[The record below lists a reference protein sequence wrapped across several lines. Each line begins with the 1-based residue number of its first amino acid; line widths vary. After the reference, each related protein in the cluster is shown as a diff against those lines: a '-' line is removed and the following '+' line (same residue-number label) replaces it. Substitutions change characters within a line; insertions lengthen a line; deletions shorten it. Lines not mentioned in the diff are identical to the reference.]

1 MNFARAIRLCRAAFG
16 LRQTELAEKA
26 HIGASHLSLLESG
39 KRQPSMETIQKLCA
53 AFGVPLDLFM
63 MLAVNREE
71 GTDTARLSEAL
82 LKLLAAAD
90 REEAKKKG

>member
-1 MNFARAIRLCRAAFG
+1 
-16 LRQTELAEKA
+16 
-26 HIGASHLSLLESG
+26 
-39 KRQPSMETIQKLCA
+39 METIQKLCA